1 MKFIKSIKMDGLLS
15 FAPGSQAFELEPL
28 NVLIGPNGVGKSN
41 TIEVFEL
48 LRSMPTDFAT
58 AIRDGGGAGEWLWK
72 GRTPSEPAVIE
83 SVISGSVTSTERD
96 LRYKLKFDNVNHRV
110 EVIDEAIEETEPFDD
125 HSQPYFYYRFQEG
138 HPVINVRN
146 VHGEDSEDNIRPRTW
161 QRSLKR
167 QDLKPD
173 QSVLAQRNDP
183 DWYPEVAWLGREFGR
198 IFTFREWTFGRYSP
212 LRQAQPATLPQNNL
226 LYGNQNLGM
235 GLNRWLQS
243 QGSTRFDR
251 MLQRF
256 LHRYERLL
264 TPVSNGHIEFA
275 LRESGFDTPIPA
287 TRLSDGTVRFIA
299 LLVILLDP
307 APPPLVCI
315 EEPEL
320 GLHPDAITMLGE
332 LMLEASDRMQ
342 LVVTTHSDALVSAL
356 SDRPHAVVACEWSDL
371 GTELIRLDP
380 KQLDHWLE
388 SYQLGDVWRMGALGA
403 NP

>member
-198 IFTFREWTFGRYSP
+198 IFTFREWTFGRYGP

-235 GLNRWLQS
+235 VLNRWLQS

>member
-1 MKFIKSIKMDGLLS
+1 MKFVKSIKMDGLLS
-15 FAPGSQAFELEPL
+15 FAPGSQAFELESL

-41 TIEVFEL
+41 TVEVFEL
-48 LRSMPTDFAT
+48 LRSMPTDFAK

-83 SVISGSVTSTERD
+83 SVISSSVTPTGRD
-96 LRYKLKFDNVNHRV
+96 LRYELKFDNVNRRV
-110 EVIDEAIEETEPFDD
+110 EVLDEAIEETEPFDN
-125 HSQPYFYYRFQEG
+125 HSQPYFYYRFQKG
-138 HPVINVRN
+138 HPVINVRE
-146 VHGEDSEDNIRPRTW
+146 VHDGDLEDNTRPRTW

-167 QDLKPD
+167 QDLQPD

-198 IFTFREWTFGRYSP
+198 IFTFREWTFGRYGP
-212 LRQAQPATLPQNNL
+212 LRQAQPTNLSQDSL

-235 GLNRWLQS
+235 VLNRWLQS

-264 TPVSNGHIEFA
+264 TPVSNGHIEFS
-275 LRESGFDTPIPA
+275 LRESGFANPIPA

-307 APPPLVCI
+307 DPPPLVCI

-388 SYQLGDVWRMGALGA
+388 RYQLGDVWRMGALGA

>member
-1 MKFIKSIKMDGLLS
+1 MKFVKSIKMDGLLS
-15 FAPGSQAFELEPL
+15 FAPGSQTFELEPL

-48 LRSMPTDFAT
+48 LRSMPTDFAK

-83 SVISGSVTSTERD
+83 SVISGSVTPTGRD
-96 LRYKLKFDNVNHRV
+96 LRHELKFDNINRRV
-110 EVIDEAIEETEPFDD
+110 EVLDEAIEETEPFDN

-138 HPVINVRN
+138 RPVINVRE
-146 VHGEDSEDNIRPRTW
+146 VHDGDLEGSTRPRTW

-198 IFTFREWTFGRYSP
+198 IFTFREWTFGRYGP
-212 LRQAQPATLPQNNL
+212 LRQAQPTNLSQDHL

-235 GLNRWLQS
+235 VLNRWLQS

-251 MLQRF
+251 ILQRF

-275 LRESGFDTPIPA
+275 LRESGFDIPIPA

-320 GLHPDAITMLGE
+320 GLHPDAITLLGE

-356 SDRPHAVVACEWSDL
+356 SDRPHAVVACEWSDR
-371 GTELIRLDP
+371 GTELVRLDP
-380 KQLDHWLE
+380 KQLGHWLE

>member
-1 MKFIKSIKMDGLLS
+1 M
-15 FAPGSQAFELEPL
+15 
-28 NVLIGPNGVGKSN
+28 
-41 TIEVFEL
+41 
-48 LRSMPTDFAT
+48 
-58 AIRDGGGAGEWLWK
+58 
-72 GRTPSEPAVIE
+72 
-83 SVISGSVTSTERD
+83 
-96 LRYKLKFDNVNHRV
+96 
-110 EVIDEAIEETEPFDD
+110 
-125 HSQPYFYYRFQEG
+125 
-138 HPVINVRN
+138 INVRN

-235 GLNRWLQS
+235 VLNRWLQS

>member
-1 MKFIKSIKMDGLLS
+1 MKFIKSIKLDGLLS
-15 FAPGSQAFELEPL
+15 FAPGSQTFELEPL

-41 TIEVFEL
+41 VIETFEL
-48 LRSMPTDFAT
+48 LRSMPTNFAD

-72 GRTPSEPAVIE
+72 GRTPSGPAVID
-83 SVISGSVTSTERD
+83 SVISSSATPTERD
-96 LRYKLKFDNVNHRV
+96 LRHTLKFTNVDRRV
-110 EVIDEAIEETEPFDD
+110 EVLDEAIEEAEPFDN
-125 HSQPYFYYRFQEG
+125 HRQPYFYYRFQEG
-138 HPVINVRN
+138 HPVINVRQADDGDLEN
-146 VHGEDSEDNIRPRTW
+146 NTSNRT
-161 QRSLKR
+161 QRFLKR
-167 QDLKPD
+167 QDLLPD

-198 IFTFREWTFGRYSP
+198 IFTFREWTFGRYGP
-212 LRQAQPATLPQNNL
+212 LRQAQPANLPQDYL

-235 GLNRWLQS
+235 VLNRWLQS
-243 QGSTRFDR
+243 QGSTHFDR

-275 LRESGFDTPIPA
+275 LREAGFDMPIPA

-307 APPPLVCI
+307 TPPPLVCI

-356 SDRPHAVVACEWSDL
+356 SDRPHAVVACEWSDR

-380 KQLDHWLE
+380 RQLDHWLE